1 MKDLTDPKYTP
12 QRLLNKVMELMGI
25 KTDYALANTIGVDR
39 QAIYKV
45 RAREKAIGASLLWR
59 LHLLT
64 GIDGKTLKEWG
75 GIQ

>member
-12 QRLLNKVMELMGI
+12 QHLLNKAMELMGFT
-25 KTDYALANTIGVDR
+25 TDTALANAMGMDR

-45 RAREKAIGASLLWR
+45 RARHIAAGPSFLWR

-64 GIDGKTLKEWG
+64 GVDGKTLKEWG
-75 GIQ
+75 GME